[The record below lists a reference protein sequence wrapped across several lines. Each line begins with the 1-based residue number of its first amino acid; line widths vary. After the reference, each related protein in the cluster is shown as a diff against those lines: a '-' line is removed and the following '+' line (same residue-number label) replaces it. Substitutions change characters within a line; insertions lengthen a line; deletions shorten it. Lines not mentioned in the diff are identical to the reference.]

1 MAIVPIDTV
10 TPANTHI
17 TGTNHKLD
25 RIASTLVPIEAV
37 CTPTRTQSKPH
48 PTNERLVDFPTRKVF
63 NDFPNRKVSKQMTSD
78 MSHDI
83 DEDEARLALDT
94 VEHRRLQVIAE
105 IDVPRWYWWGLAGR
119 VGGPR
124 RDHRPRYAWVTL
136 AATFAF
142 GTVHSV
148 VAQHV
153 LSGRHGSRQL
163 SVRRGVVGRHTPLV
177 LVGLLV
183 GLGAVTV
190 GLALLAEADGA
201 GHPVTMASVVVAV
214 AILCGG
220 PAVMAAIRRRA
231 RERPVVTTAARFDEL
246 IHPSTRLS
254 IVALLAS
261 ADWIDFAFV
270 RDRLGLSD
278 SALSKQFTTLEG
290 AGYIV
295 VERPLADRRRR
306 VRVRLTDD
314 GRRAFEG
321 HVAALRAVVA
331 SAESASASF

>member
-1 MAIVPIDTV
+1 MAIVPIDAV
-10 TPANTHI
+10 TPANTHR

-25 RIASTLVPIEAV
+25 RIASTLVPIDAV

-48 PTNERLVDFPTRKVF
+48 PANERLVDFPTRKVF

-83 DEDEARLALDT
+83 GEDEARLALDT

-105 IDVPRWYWWGLAGR
+105 IDVPRWYWWGLAAGW
-119 VGGPR
+119 VGLGVIT
-124 RDHRPRYAWVTL
+124 DLGHAWVTL
-136 AATFAF
+136 VATFAF

-183 GLGAVTV
+183 GLAAVTV

-231 RERPVVTTAARFDEL
+231 GSAR
-246 IHPSTRLS
+246 S
-254 IVALLAS
+254 
-261 ADWIDFAFV
+261 
-270 RDRLGLSD
+270 
-278 SALSKQFTTLEG
+278 
-290 AGYIV
+290 
-295 VERPLADRRRR
+295 
-306 VRVRLTDD
+306 
-314 GRRAFEG
+314 
-321 HVAALRAVVA
+321 
-331 SAESASASF
+331 